1 MKFYIAVLILVVLS
15 LIFWHQPQIDHWV
28 SNLFYNVEHHAFWVQ
43 ERSYLEFLRHLIMSS
58 LVMMNF
64 ALLAILVLKIIKP
77 AWVALFNAKTA
88 IYILLCFL
96 IAPGLVVNAILKD
109 QWGRPRPHQIQE
121 FGGAAVFQ
129 PVWKMST
136 QCEHNCSFVCGDCA
150 MVFTLFAFVPLVR
163 RKCLATFRVC
173 VAGLTISF
181 IRIGAG
187 GHFFSDALLSGVMV
201 YLVVNTLHYVL
212 YEGRRF
218 DEAKIDNFF
227 NQLHKK
233 ILR

>member
-1 MKFYIAVLILVVLS
+1 MKFYIALLILVVLS
-15 LIFWHQPQIDHWV
+15 FIFWYQPQIDLWV

-43 ERSYLEFLRHLIMSS
+43 EHPHLEFLRHLIVRS
-58 LVMMNF
+58 LVVMNF
-64 ALLAILVLKIIKP
+64 ALLAILVLKVIKP
-77 AWVALFNAKTA
+77 AWVACCKAKTA

-109 QWGRPRPHQIQE
+109 QWGRPRPHQTQE

-129 PVWKMST
+129 PAWKMST
-136 QCEHNCSFVCGDCA
+136 HCERNCSFVCGDCA
-150 MVFTLFAFVPLVR
+150 MVFTLFSFVPLVR
-163 RKCLATFRVC
+163 RKYLATFMVC

-181 IRIGAG
+181 LRVGAG
-187 GHFFSDALLSGVMV
+187 GHFFSDAFLSGVIV

-212 YEGRRF
+212 YEGKRF
-218 DEAKIDNFF
+218 DEAKVDNFF